1 MKPPASVFDPSRN
14 PPELC
19 GSEASR
25 LRGRL
30 QEILSGLQE
39 DIGQL
44 MDSLDW
50 VVGGEAN
57 EGVPEFESN
66 QPVAA
71 SEIEDIEDEPEVVI
85 DPEMEEED
93 EPEIPVLILDLLK
106 FGKIS
111 KHFTPD

>member
-1 MKPPASVFDPSRN
+1 MKSSPSLGLLDPPQS
-14 PPELC
+14 C
-19 GSEASR
+19 GSEATR
-25 LRGRL
+25 LREVQGRL

-44 MDSLDW
+44 MDSLDG
-50 VVGGEAN
+50 VAGGQAN

-66 QPVAA
+66 EPVPA
-71 SEIEDIEDEPEVVI
+71 SEIDIDDEPEVVI
-85 DPEMEEED
+85 DPEIEEED

-111 KHFTPD
+111 KHYNPD